1 MKQSHRSTLNLELS
15 RLNIPDTRASLI
27 VRLKDAADTAAWQEV
42 VSIYGPL
49 IYRLAQRQG
58 LQEHDADDVVQE
70 VFTAVSRSVQAWL
83 DQEQRGKFRN
93 WLFGITK
100 RIAIN
105 ALLRRPIASVGLG
118 GEAANLLQLIPDK
131 EHELMS
137 QVELEYER
145 EVYRW
150 ASAKVR
156 AQVTEATWLAFHLT
170 HVEGLE
176 ISKVATDL
184 GMSVGNVYIARSRV
198 MSRLRDVAKRFE
210 VQS

>member
-1 MKQSHRSTLNLELS
+1 MELS
-15 RLNIPDTRASLI
+15 CLNIPDTRASLI
-27 VRLKDAADTAAWQEV
+27 VRLKDAADVVAWQEL

-49 IYRLAQRQG
+49 VYRLAQRQG
-58 LQEHDADDVVQE
+58 LQGNDADDVVQE
-70 VFTAVSRSVQAWL
+70 VFAAVSRSVQSWL

-105 ALLRRPIASVGLG
+105 ALLRRPIASVGIG
-118 GEAANLLQLIPDK
+118 GDDAANLLQLIPDN
-131 EHELMS
+131 EHELMA
-137 QVELEYER
+137 QVELEYQR

-156 AQVTEATWLAFHLT
+156 AQVTEATWLAFQRT
-170 HVEGLE
+170 HVEGVE
-176 ISKVATDL
+176 ISKVASDL

-198 MSRLRDVAKRFE
+198 MNRLREVVKRFE
-210 VQS
+210 AQS